1 MERERYIERTRE
13 RKIERVRKNERVRVR
28 QGFNV
33 RSPHA
38 SEFELNFD
46 KICLKRTQSLE
57 RKIRRKK

>member
-13 RKIERVRKNERVRVR
+13 RKIERVRVRK
-28 QGFNV
+28 GFNV